1 LVHPGL
7 IFGIGL
13 ATMILVMWRWKTPL
27 PFALLL
33 FSVIAALLAGFGV
46 PFRHLVEGSF
56 GYLNLLLGLFAG
68 ALFGQLLQVSGASD
82 EFADRV
88 MRWVG
93 GRIWLVLLIAG
104 LLVFLVGCFV
114 GVAGVAVLA
123 MGVFVVPLLR
133 RVGLSKERTAAFIA
147 VIATCGMIAP
157 PVNVPAMSIADGV
170 NMPYTGF
177 ELPLL
182 LLSVIPALFT
192 LVLFSLS
199 RGLEPVPAPASVAA
213 PGGGGRMAAAVV
225 ALILTLGFW
234 TVLRTFPTIVPDPS
248 AALVLVVGSLAA
260 LPLLKPRQIA
270 EAGRAAFSG
279 TPLMLAAVLVTVGI
293 AVQIM
298 TLTGIRG
305 WLVISSMSLPSTA
318 FLELIILPLFGSVLT
333 SMGTAN
339 VVGVPFAFALIHQ
352 DMILNVSAL
361 SAISAISEFM
371 PPTAIATAL
380 AIYAVGGASMLRVLR
395 HCVWPVVVI
404 VAVAIAMLAFADQ
417 LSGPLMAGGAIFRH

>member
-1 LVHPGL
+1 
-7 IFGIGL
+7 
-13 ATMILVMWRWKTPL
+13 
-27 PFALLL
+27 
-33 FSVIAALLAGFGV
+33 
-46 PFRHLVEGSF
+46 
-56 GYLNLLLGLFAG
+56 
-68 ALFGQLLQVSGASD
+68 
-82 EFADRV
+82 
-88 MRWVG
+88 
-93 GRIWLVLLIAG
+93 
-104 LLVFLVGCFV
+104 
-114 GVAGVAVLA
+114 
-123 MGVFVVPLLR
+123 
-133 RVGLSKERTAAFIA
+133 
-147 VIATCGMIAP
+147 
-157 PVNVPAMSIADGV
+157 
-170 NMPYTGF
+170 
-177 ELPLL
+177 
-182 LLSVIPALFT
+182 
-192 LVLFSLS
+192 
-199 RGLEPVPAPASVAA
+199 
-213 PGGGGRMAAAVV
+213 
-225 ALILTLGFW
+225 
-234 TVLRTFPTIVPDPS
+234 
-248 AALVLVVGSLAA
+248 
-260 LPLLKPRQIA
+260 
-270 EAGRAAFSG
+270 
-279 TPLMLAAVLVTVGI
+279 MLAAVLVTVGI

>member
-1 LVHPGL
+1 LVHPGI

-13 ATMILVMWRWKTPL
+13 AAMILVMWRWKTPL

-33 FSVIAALLAGFGV
+33 FSLIAALLAGFGI

-68 ALFGQLLQVSGASD
+68 ALFGQLLQVSGATD

-88 MRWVG
+88 MKLVG
-93 GRIWLVLLIAG
+93 GRVWPVLLIAG

-182 LLSVIPALFT
+182 LLSVIPAVFT
-192 LVLFSLS
+192 LILFSLS
-199 RGLEPVPAPASVAA
+199 RGLEPLPAPEAVTA
-213 PGGGGRMAAAVV
+213 PGGGRRMASAVV
-225 ALILTLGFW
+225 ALLLTLGFW
-234 TVLRTFPTIVPDPS
+234 IVLRAFPTLVPDPS
-248 AALVLVVGSLAA
+248 APLVLVVGSLAA
-260 LPLLKPRQIA
+260 LPLLNRGQIA
-270 EAGRAAFSG
+270 IAGRAAFSG

-298 TLTGIRG
+298 TLTGVRG

-361 SAISAISEFM
+361 SAIAAISEFM

-395 HCVWPVVVI
+395 YCIWPIVAI
-404 VAVAIAMLAFADQ
+404 VAVAVLMLAFADQ
-417 LSGPLMAGGAIFRH
+417 LSGPLTAGGAIFRH